1 MKFNDFFKDQN
12 INQDNKL
19 INDQE
24 TPIEPD
30 ATIKIIKIATPD
42 EAQRPAKELKNGNAV
57 IVDCTGLN
65 ANNKTRAY
73 DFLTGACFMNG
84 SQMATI
90 APQIYL
96 LTPTNIRV
104 ASDSDDIE
112 RIKRADDSQMPND
125 PTNITS
131 VKLDDRDDE

>member
-1 MKFNDFFKDQN
+1 MKFNDFFKDQT
-12 INQDNKL
+12 IDQYNKL

-24 TPIEPD
+24 TPIEPN

-42 EAQRPAKELKNGNAV
+42 EAQRPAIELKAGNAV

-104 ASDSDDIE
+104 TSDSDDIE
-112 RIKRADDSQMPND
+112 RIKRADDSQMPDD

-131 VKLDDRDDE
+131 VKLNDKDDE

>member
-42 EAQRPAKELKNGNAV
+42 EAQRPATGLKNGNAV

-104 ASDSDDIE
+104 TSDSDDIE

-131 VKLDDRDDE
+131 VKLDDRDDK

>member
-12 INQDNKL
+12 IDQDNKL

-24 TPIEPD
+24 APIEPD

-42 EAQRPAKELKNGNAV
+42 EAQRPATELKNGNAV

-104 ASDSDDIE
+104 TSDSDDIE
-112 RIKRADDSQMPND
+112 RIERADDSQMPDD

-131 VKLDDRDDE
+131 VKLNNKDSE